1 MQDRIKVV
9 IVDDEPQSIHRLQDD
24 LATLEDFEVIATS
37 SSAVS
42 AKNLVMS
49 IQPDVLFI
57 DVEMPG
63 QTGFEVLQ
71 SLRDEIPMDLIVV
84 FYSAFDKYMID
95 ALRASAFD
103 FLLKPY
109 QQDEFE
115 LVVDRI
121 RQKMKDGDDVDEDAS
136 SVPESSSCSSESV
149 LASQKAQDFSG
160 MNGMLGTAAKRL
172 AIQTISGLLM
182 LKPDDVFSCTF
193 DEATHLWQL
202 KLSNGQVYK
211 LKRQATAKTILSMS
225 PSLAQVRQDCII
237 NLDYLLCI
245 ENYTLRCI
253 FSPPFDHEEIIIQ
266 AREHLKD
273 KLKVSPIAFRL
284 LDEQFTMGDLQR
296 VYELISGRSYDRR
309 NFYRK
314 ALASGLLENES
325 EKESI
330 QDEADDDLTD
340 CCMAD
345 YASAPKMEAIWTSKP
360 RKGKTPTQIFR
371 FNEQSFEEMDEN
383 ESKRNPFDF

>member
-71 SLRDEIPMDLIVV
+71 SLRDENPMELIVV

-202 KLSNGQVYK
+202 KLSNGQ
-211 LKRQATAKTILSMS
+211 ATAKTILSMS

-253 FSPPFDHEEIIIQ
+253 FSPPFDHEEIMVSRRCYK
-266 AREHLKD
+266 AVKD
-273 KLKVSPIAFRL
+273 
-284 LDEQFTMGDLQR
+284 Q
-296 VYELISGRSYDRR
+296 
-309 NFYRK
+309 
-314 ALASGLLENES
+314 LE
-325 EKESI
+325 I
-330 QDEADDDLTD
+330 L
-340 CCMAD
+340 
-345 YASAPKMEAIWTSKP
+345 
-360 RKGKTPTQIFR
+360 
-371 FNEQSFEEMDEN
+371 
-383 ESKRNPFDF
+383 

>member
-121 RQKMKDGDDVDEDAS
+121 RQKMKDGDDVDEDDS
-136 SVPESSSCSSESV
+136 SVPESSSCFSESV
-149 LASQKAQDFSG
+149 LVSQKAQDFSG

-172 AIQTISGLLM
+172 AIQTISGLLV

-225 PSLAQVRQDCII
+225 PSLAQ
-237 NLDYLLCI
+237 
-245 ENYTLRCI
+245 
-253 FSPPFDHEEIIIQ
+253 
-266 AREHLKD
+266 
-273 KLKVSPIAFRL
+273 FR
-284 LDEQFTMGDLQR
+284 
-296 VYELISGRSYDRR
+296 
-309 NFYRK
+309 
-314 ALASGLLENES
+314 
-325 EKESI
+325 
-330 QDEADDDLTD
+330 
-340 CCMAD
+340 
-345 YASAPKMEAIWTSKP
+345 P
-360 RKGKTPTQIFR
+360 
-371 FNEQSFEEMDEN
+371 
-383 ESKRNPFDF
+383 

>member
-1 MQDRIKVV
+1 MQAMQDKIKVV

-71 SLRDEIPMDLIVV
+71 SLRDEIPMELIVV

-136 SVPESSSCSSESV
+136 SVPESSSC
-149 LASQKAQDFSG
+149 
-160 MNGMLGTAAKRL
+160 TR
-172 AIQTISGLLM
+172 
-182 LKPDDVFSCTF
+182 
-193 DEATHLWQL
+193 W
-202 KLSNGQVYK
+202 
-211 LKRQATAKTILSMS
+211 
-225 PSLAQVRQDCII
+225 
-237 NLDYLLCI
+237 
-245 ENYTLRCI
+245 
-253 FSPPFDHEEIIIQ
+253 
-266 AREHLKD
+266 
-273 KLKVSPIAFRL
+273 
-284 LDEQFTMGDLQR
+284 
-296 VYELISGRSYDRR
+296 R
-309 NFYRK
+309 N
-314 ALASGLLENES
+314 
-325 EKESI
+325 
-330 QDEADDDLTD
+330 
-340 CCMAD
+340 
-345 YASAPKMEAIWTSKP
+345 
-360 RKGKTPTQIFR
+360 
-371 FNEQSFEEMDEN
+371 
-383 ESKRNPFDF
+383 

>member
-136 SVPESSSCSSESV
+136 SVPLPV
-149 LASQKAQDFSG
+149 LLNQSW
-160 MNGMLGTAAKRL
+160 LLRRL
-172 AIQTISGLLM
+172 
-182 LKPDDVFSCTF
+182 
-193 DEATHLWQL
+193 
-202 KLSNGQVYK
+202 
-211 LKRQATAKTILSMS
+211 R
-225 PSLAQVRQDCII
+225 
-237 NLDYLLCI
+237 
-245 ENYTLRCI
+245 
-253 FSPPFDHEEIIIQ
+253 
-266 AREHLKD
+266 
-273 KLKVSPIAFRL
+273 
-284 LDEQFTMGDLQR
+284 
-296 VYELISGRSYDRR
+296 
-309 NFYRK
+309 
-314 ALASGLLENES
+314 
-325 EKESI
+325 
-330 QDEADDDLTD
+330 
-340 CCMAD
+340 
-345 YASAPKMEAIWTSKP
+345 
-360 RKGKTPTQIFR
+360 IFR
-371 FNEQSFEEMDEN
+371 E
-383 ESKRNPFDF
+383 

>member
-71 SLRDEIPMDLIVV
+71 SLRDEIPMELIVV

-109 QQDEFE
+109 QQEE
-115 LVVDRI
+115 LEQVVDRI
-121 RQKMKDGDDVDEDAS
+121 RQKMVDGDEKDS
-136 SVPESSSCSSESV
+136 SAALESSSCSSESV

-253 FSPPFDHEEIIIQ
+253 FSPPFDHEEITVSRRCYK
-266 AREHLKD
+266 AVKD
-273 KLKVSPIAFRL
+273 
-284 LDEQFTMGDLQR
+284 Q
-296 VYELISGRSYDRR
+296 
-309 NFYRK
+309 
-314 ALASGLLENES
+314 LE
-325 EKESI
+325 I
-330 QDEADDDLTD
+330 L
-340 CCMAD
+340 
-345 YASAPKMEAIWTSKP
+345 
-360 RKGKTPTQIFR
+360 
-371 FNEQSFEEMDEN
+371 
-383 ESKRNPFDF
+383 

>member
-1 MQDRIKVV
+1 MQVMQDKIKVV
-9 IVDDEPQSIHRLQDD
+9 IVDDEPQSIHRLQND
-24 LATLEDFEVIATS
+24 LATQDDFEVIATS

-49 IQPDVLFI
+49 MQPDVLFL

-63 QTGFEVLQ
+63 QTGLEVLQ
-71 SLRDEIPMDLIVV
+71 SLREEMPMELIVV
-84 FYSAFDKYMID
+84 FYSAFDKYMIE

-109 QQDEFE
+109 QQEELE

-121 RQKMKDGDDVDEDAS
+121 RQKMVDGDEKES
-136 SVPESSSCSSESV
+136 SAAPDSSSCPSASAMASLKTQE
-149 LASQKAQDFSG
+149 LAG
-160 MNGMLGTAAKRL
+160 VNGLLPTSAKRL

-202 KLSNGQVYK
+202 KLSNGQIYK
-211 LKRQATAKTILSMS
+211 LKKQATAKTILSMS

-253 FSPPFDHEEIIIQ
+253 FSPPFDQEEITVSRRCYK
-266 AREHLKD
+266 AVKD
-273 KLKVSPIAFRL
+273 
-284 LDEQFTMGDLQR
+284 Q
-296 VYELISGRSYDRR
+296 
-309 NFYRK
+309 
-314 ALASGLLENES
+314 LE
-325 EKESI
+325 I
-330 QDEADDDLTD
+330 L
-340 CCMAD
+340 
-345 YASAPKMEAIWTSKP
+345 
-360 RKGKTPTQIFR
+360 
-371 FNEQSFEEMDEN
+371 
-383 ESKRNPFDF
+383 